1 MSTLFAIA
9 NMSFTVV
16 DIKSITSQKQL
27 FCNYFKKSCQS
38 LEKIDLHRKMKNGA
52 KLIKFK
58 IDNYYFL

>member
-9 NMSFTVV
+9 NMGFTVV
-16 DIKSITSQKQL
+16 DMKSITSQKQL
-27 FCNYFKKSCQS
+27 FCNYFNKSYQS